1 MARPLITMEYLR
13 DKIGA
18 VDLITLVEFLKKK
31 QVQDHHLKIDGTV
44 KLILHHGM
52 KTTEKAKLQDFEVD
66 EFKRTLLNFKMNDW
80 MTTNL
85 YRINHG
91 VLLVACVEHVL
102 DLNIDNEK
110 LMKIYRCDTRSAER
124 LYKKLLSLCGIK
136 KKGNLNP
143 DIVQSAKSFFRCPEF
158 STKVGFLD
166 EIRSYLNTIDINDE
180 EKIYIR
186 NTSILLIDN
195 TETINHHPL
204 QRRNDTKTIDTLP
217 PKENNDTET
226 INTIPSRKS
235 NDTETIDTVPLQIS
249 DNTVTIKTKR
259 VRKCTINQE
268 YFQNKSKAHVIIDLV
283 KYLKENNIEKE
294 NLTEKEKLT
303 AILREGMKKFI
314 KDEPSKKQLEPFQIF
329 LTSRIDM
336 WKAANLYR
344 INYGILAIACVE
356 RVLYPGKSNEEYK
369 KIYDGDYQKVTEL
382 YKELCDIPEEDQLDP
397 AIVKSAAS
405 FFQCTQK
412 CLDSIRPY
420 LEEIKI
426 DYEEME
432 YIKKTSI
439 KLIKSNEHELST
451 NMMEPIEYHT
461 INVPVNNEQPN
472 PPMIEIIHPNI
483 PSINVDPP
491 SGTSIPEDQELII
504 SNQDEQSTNMLKP
517 IEYRTINVPINNEQP
532 NPPMIEITYPDIPSL
547 NVDPTSLVSIP
558 VDQELIISN
567 QDEQSTNML
576 KPIEYHTINVPINNE
591 QPNQPM
597 IEITYPDIPSLNVD
611 PTSLVSIP
619 ADQELIISN
628 QDGQSTNMNDPPKYY
643 VINVPYDAEQPHP
656 PMPNMSSLNV
666 DPTSL
671 VSIPVDQELIM
682 SNQDGQL
689 INMNDPIE
697 CYTINVPYDA
707 EQPHTPMPNMS
718 SLNVDPTSLA
728 SISVDQE
735 LIISNQDGQ
744 STNMNEPPK
753 YYVINVPYDAEQ
765 PHPPMPNMSSLN
777 VDPTSLVSIPVD
789 QELIMSNQDEQSTN
803 MNDPIE
809 DHSINVPIN
818 NEQPNPPM
826 IEIIHP
832 NIPSIIVDPPS
843 GASIP
848 EDQELI
854 ISNQDEQ
861 STNMNDP
868 IEDHSINVTFD
879 DEQPRSPP
887 PDVPS
892 LNVVPPAVVSI
903 PVDQELIISN
913 QDEQSTNMNDP
924 IEDHSINVPFDDEQS
939 RSPEPDVPTVKIYL
953 PSTSMVDLT
962 EYNYPILL
970 LCDDEHLSSSTPNA
984 STNNLFS
991 KVSIPLNPGSIKSNE
1006 DKSPTNIINLMEEQP
1021 STSSVVSP
1029 ENSNSCLIDQLVA
1042 RLPHGISD
1050 FIDEQAEN
1058 LPTIGELT
1066 LPSMQ
1071 DVPSVNVDPPPVV
1084 SSPSVN
1090 QGFLSRYAPNDV
1102 VMARMSDSNFWP
1114 AKITQVQDDVMT
1126 VEFFSLLDQKTEVTS
1141 EEDLKDFTNDVYE
1154 EVAASLS
1161 SDTLRESLELAI
1173 ESAYDFKFS
1182 Y

>member
-504 SNQDEQSTNMLKP
+504 SNQDEQSTNM
-517 IEYRTINVPINNEQP
+517 
-532 NPPMIEITYPDIPSL
+532 
-547 NVDPTSLVSIP
+547 
-558 VDQELIISN
+558 
-567 QDEQSTNML
+567 
-576 KPIEYHTINVPINNE
+576 
-591 QPNQPM
+591 
-597 IEITYPDIPSLNVD
+597 
-611 PTSLVSIP
+611 
-619 ADQELIISN
+619 
-628 QDGQSTNMNDPPKYY
+628 
-643 VINVPYDAEQPHP
+643 
-656 PMPNMSSLNV
+656 
-666 DPTSL
+666 
-671 VSIPVDQELIM
+671 
-682 SNQDGQL
+682 
-689 INMNDPIE
+689 
-697 CYTINVPYDA
+697 
-707 EQPHTPMPNMS
+707 
-718 SLNVDPTSLA
+718 
-728 SISVDQE
+728 
-735 LIISNQDGQ
+735 
-744 STNMNEPPK
+744 
-753 YYVINVPYDAEQ
+753 
-765 PHPPMPNMSSLN
+765 
-777 VDPTSLVSIPVD
+777 
-789 QELIMSNQDEQSTN
+789 
-803 MNDPIE
+803 
-809 DHSINVPIN
+809 
-818 NEQPNPPM
+818 
-826 IEIIHP
+826 
-832 NIPSIIVDPPS
+832 
-843 GASIP
+843 
-848 EDQELI
+848 
-854 ISNQDEQ
+854 
-861 STNMNDP
+861 
-868 IEDHSINVTFD
+868 
-879 DEQPRSPP
+879 
-887 PDVPS
+887 
-892 LNVVPPAVVSI
+892 
-903 PVDQELIISN
+903 
-913 QDEQSTNMNDP
+913 NDP

>member
-735 LIISNQDGQ
+735 LIISNQD
-744 STNMNEPPK
+744 
-753 YYVINVPYDAEQ
+753 
-765 PHPPMPNMSSLN
+765 
-777 VDPTSLVSIPVD
+777 
-789 QELIMSNQDEQSTN
+789 
-803 MNDPIE
+803 
-809 DHSINVPIN
+809 
-818 NEQPNPPM
+818 
-826 IEIIHP
+826 
-832 NIPSIIVDPPS
+832 
-843 GASIP
+843 
-848 EDQELI
+848 
-854 ISNQDEQ
+854 EQ

>member
-491 SGTSIPEDQELII
+491 SGTSIPEDQELI
-504 SNQDEQSTNMLKP
+504 
-517 IEYRTINVPINNEQP
+517 
-532 NPPMIEITYPDIPSL
+532 
-547 NVDPTSLVSIP
+547 
-558 VDQELIISN
+558 
-567 QDEQSTNML
+567 
-576 KPIEYHTINVPINNE
+576 
-591 QPNQPM
+591 
-597 IEITYPDIPSLNVD
+597 
-611 PTSLVSIP
+611 
-619 ADQELIISN
+619 
-628 QDGQSTNMNDPPKYY
+628 
-643 VINVPYDAEQPHP
+643 
-656 PMPNMSSLNV
+656 
-666 DPTSL
+666 
-671 VSIPVDQELIM
+671 M

-848 EDQELI
+848 EDQELILSNQDEQSKNMNDPIEDHLINMPIDDEQPRSPPPDVPSLNVVPPSVVSIPVDQELI

>member
-504 SNQDEQSTNMLKP
+504 SNQD
-517 IEYRTINVPINNEQP
+517 
-532 NPPMIEITYPDIPSL
+532 
-547 NVDPTSLVSIP
+547 
-558 VDQELIISN
+558 
-567 QDEQSTNML
+567 
-576 KPIEYHTINVPINNE
+576 
-591 QPNQPM
+591 
-597 IEITYPDIPSLNVD
+597 
-611 PTSLVSIP
+611 
-619 ADQELIISN
+619 
-628 QDGQSTNMNDPPKYY
+628 GQSTNMNDPPKYY

-848 EDQELI
+848 EDQELILSNQDEQSKNMNDPIEDHLINMPIDDEQPRSPPPDVPSLNVVPPSVVSIPVDQELI

>member
-558 VDQELIISN
+558 VDQELI
-567 QDEQSTNML
+567 
-576 KPIEYHTINVPINNE
+576 
-591 QPNQPM
+591 
-597 IEITYPDIPSLNVD
+597 
-611 PTSLVSIP
+611 
-619 ADQELIISN
+619 
-628 QDGQSTNMNDPPKYY
+628 
-643 VINVPYDAEQPHP
+643 
-656 PMPNMSSLNV
+656 
-666 DPTSL
+666 
-671 VSIPVDQELIM
+671 M

-848 EDQELI
+848 EDQELILSNQDEQSKNMNDPIEDHLINMPIDDEQPRSPPPDVPSLNVVPPSVVSIPVDQELI

>member
-789 QELIMSNQDEQSTN
+789 QELI
-803 MNDPIE
+803 
-809 DHSINVPIN
+809 
-818 NEQPNPPM
+818 
-826 IEIIHP
+826 
-832 NIPSIIVDPPS
+832 
-843 GASIP
+843 
-848 EDQELI
+848 

>member
-558 VDQELIISN
+558 VDQELI
-567 QDEQSTNML
+567 
-576 KPIEYHTINVPINNE
+576 
-591 QPNQPM
+591 
-597 IEITYPDIPSLNVD
+597 
-611 PTSLVSIP
+611 
-619 ADQELIISN
+619 
-628 QDGQSTNMNDPPKYY
+628 
-643 VINVPYDAEQPHP
+643 
-656 PMPNMSSLNV
+656 
-666 DPTSL
+666 
-671 VSIPVDQELIM
+671 
-682 SNQDGQL
+682 
-689 INMNDPIE
+689 
-697 CYTINVPYDA
+697 
-707 EQPHTPMPNMS
+707 
-718 SLNVDPTSLA
+718 
-728 SISVDQE
+728 
-735 LIISNQDGQ
+735 
-744 STNMNEPPK
+744 
-753 YYVINVPYDAEQ
+753 
-765 PHPPMPNMSSLN
+765 
-777 VDPTSLVSIPVD
+777 
-789 QELIMSNQDEQSTN
+789 MSNQDEQSTN

-848 EDQELI
+848 EDQELILSNQDEQSKNMNDPIEDHLINMPIDDEQPRSPPPDVPSLNVVPPSVVSIPVDQELI